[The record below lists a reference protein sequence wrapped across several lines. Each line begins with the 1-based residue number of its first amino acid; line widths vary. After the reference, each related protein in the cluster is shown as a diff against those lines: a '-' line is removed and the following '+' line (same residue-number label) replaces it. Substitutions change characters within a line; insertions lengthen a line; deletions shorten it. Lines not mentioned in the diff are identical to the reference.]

1 MVIESKKIVNKNM
14 QNIVRYDVTC
24 EFINPCK
31 VSFDE
36 INECPICKKRIKP
49 ILKYGEVYKD
59 NNNKNRLVLNYMC
72 NGCFNNFIVQY
83 SECKETSFGIRNF
96 EKIDFV
102 EPNKFEEKIFSRCIE
117 QEFSDF
123 VKIYNQSLKAE
134 HYNLDEI
141 AGMGYRK
148 ALEFLIKDF
157 LLLEKQEKQEDIK
170 NWALGKCINEL
181 IDNEQLKKVASRA
194 TWLGNDQ
201 VHYKKIYTEND
212 INDLKLLIEIAIR
225 WIETIFLTN
234 EYEQKIKKINN

>member
-1 MVIESKKIVNKNM
+1 
-14 QNIVRYDVTC
+14 
-24 EFINPCK
+24 
-31 VSFDE
+31 
-36 INECPICKKRIKP
+36 
-49 ILKYGEVYKD
+49 
-59 NNNKNRLVLNYMC
+59 
-72 NGCFNNFIVQY
+72 
-83 SECKETSFGIRNF
+83 
-96 EKIDFV
+96 
-102 EPNKFEEKIFSRCIE
+102 
-117 QEFSDF
+117 
-123 VKIYNQSLKAE
+123 
-134 HYNLDEI
+134 
-141 AGMGYRK
+141 MGYRK